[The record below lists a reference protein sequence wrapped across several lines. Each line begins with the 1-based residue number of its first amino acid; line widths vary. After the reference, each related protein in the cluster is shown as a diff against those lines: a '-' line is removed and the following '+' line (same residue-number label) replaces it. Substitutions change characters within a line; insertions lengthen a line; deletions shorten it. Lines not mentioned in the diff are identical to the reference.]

1 MGGSVQ
7 FLSDWGPRVQ
17 ATGLA
22 HSAALSIAPELNA
35 GAGVGRLGDGSDP
48 ESGKRREPM
57 AEKRLTNEIAEQFL
71 ADEDSVDSDPAQGGV

>member
-22 HSAALSIAPELNA
+22 YSAALSIAPELNA
-35 GAGVGRLGDGSDP
+35 GAGVGRLGAFQETDDG
-48 ESGKRREPM
+48 
-57 AEKRLTNEIAEQFL
+57 
-71 ADEDSVDSDPAQGGV
+71 